1 MLSNGTVL
9 DTAYVIYAPERD
21 EYLTANVGLFV
32 TRRMPQKQC
41 DRHNKIYGTKWEVV
55 KVNLVV
61 TQE

>member
-1 MLSNGTVL
+1 MLSDGTVL
-9 DTAYVIYAPERD
+9 DTGYVIYAPERD
-21 EYLTANVGLFV
+21 EYLTANVGLFR
-32 TRRMPQKQC
+32 TKSRPQEHC